1 MNGVVEF
8 AIRQIGA
15 GDIVTGLSLGDAAF
29 LPLKT
34 YLQKD
39 ARKHHEQGLARTYG
53 VFFDEEPQRVK
64 AYVTLVCGEISAVPE
79 GSVLADPSVR
89 YPYSHFPAVK
99 IARLAVDRRLQGLGL
114 RLGSRLVDLAL
125 GISKDVISP
134 AVGCRVLVVD
144 AKSQSVGFYERCGF
158 RLLDTAANRGRD
170 DRIMFVDLMKLN

>member
-1 MNGVVEF
+1 M
-8 AIRQIGA
+8 
-15 GDIVTGLSLGDAAF
+15 
-29 LPLKT
+29 
-34 YLQKD
+34 
-39 ARKHHEQGLARTYG
+39 
-53 VFFDEEPQRVK
+53 
-64 AYVTLVCGEISAVPE
+64 TLVCGEISAVPE